1 MVVLFFYIIFVVE
14 NQNQTTMDKI
24 QKYAE
29 KYCDEVKVSTQ
40 GNSYYYHFNGG
51 KFILRISDHI
61 GRNSDGKVSIILD
74 KNGYLFHN
82 HNTGA
87 IYIETYD
94 NLKAFIKSLATLS
107 NINVKFD
114 LSLSENGDLKQELN
128 ILKQQINS
136 ISNKNKQLGDNTRL
150 NNENVKYKAE
160 LKALKKENDSLRN
173 EIRCHP
179 LRTWWKLFVRYL
191 KAKK

>member
-1 MVVLFFYIIFVVE
+1 
-14 NQNQTTMDKI
+14 MDKI
-24 QKYAE
+24 HKYAE
-29 KYCDEVKVSTQ
+29 KYCDEVKISTK

-61 GRNSDGKVSIILD
+61 GRNSDGKVSIIID

-87 IYIETYD
+87 IYIETYE
-94 NLKAFIKSLATLS
+94 NLKTFIKSISVLS

-114 LSLSENGDLKQELN
+114 MSLSENGDLKAERN
-128 ILKQQINS
+128 NLKQQLES
-136 ISNKNKQLGDNTRL
+136 VTKKNQKLGDNNTRL
-150 NNENVKYKAE
+150 NNENVSYKSQ
-160 LKALKKENDSLRN
+160 LKAIQKECECLR
-173 EIRCHP
+173 EEMITHP
-179 LRTWWKLFVRYL
+179 LRTWFKLFTRYR

>member
-1 MVVLFFYIIFVVE
+1 
-14 NQNQTTMDKI
+14 MDKI

-74 KNGYLFHN
+74 KNGYLLHN

-128 ILKQQINS
+128 ILKQQVNS
-136 ISNKNKQLGDNTRL
+136 ISNKNKQLGDNNTRL

-160 LKALKKENDSLRN
+160 LKALKKENESLRN

-179 LRTWWKLFVRYL
+179 LRTWWKLFVRYW